1 MDVSERLRIAV
12 VSTPWYPLPPGG
24 YGGIELMAYLL
35 SRELRRLS
43 HDVIV
48 IGPEGSAREVEP
60 LAPAAWSADLDNPL
74 AYSYRLFAYLARVAR
89 RLAADRFDVLH
100 DNCGYPGVLAWA
112 LTGCADRMVHT
123 IHEPIDEPL
132 GTFLAELRDQV
143 RFVAISHA
151 QTAHR
156 GALPIAAVVH
166 NAVDLDNLSVGKR
179 GSGYLVE
186 LGRIVPEKG
195 QHLAIEV
202 ARRTGKRLVLAGKVP
217 PLPHAERYFCE
228 SVEPHLGDL
237 VEYRGSVAGRE
248 KAELLAGADAGVFPL
263 QWEEPFGLAMA
274 ECMAS
279 GTPVIALRRGSAG
292 ELVDEGVTGFL
303 ADDVDG
309 LVDAAGRLPDI
320 DRERCAEAGRARFS
334 PRRMALEYI
343 DVYTSG

>member
-1 MDVSERLRIAV
+1 MAASDRLRIAV
-12 VSTPWYPLPPGG
+12 ISTPWYPLPPGG

-35 SRELRRLS
+35 SRELRRLG
-43 HDVIV
+43 HDVTV
-48 IGPEGSAREVEP
+48 IGADGSAPEVEP
-60 LAPAAWSADLDNPL
+60 LAPAAWSADLDNPF
-74 AYSYRLFAYLARVAR
+74 AYWYRLFAYLARVAH
-89 RLAADRFDVLH
+89 RLEPDRFDVLH
-100 DNCGYPGVLAWA
+100 DNCGYPGLLAWA
-112 LTGCADRMVHT
+112 LTACADRMVHT
-123 IHEPIDEPL
+123 IHEPISEPL
-132 GTFLAELRDQV
+132 ATFLTELRDRVQ
-143 RFVAISHA
+143 FVAISHA
-151 QTAHR
+151 QTASR
-156 GALPIAAVVH
+156 GTLPIAAVVH
-166 NAVDLDNLSVGKR
+166 NAVDLDELSVGKR

-217 PLPHAERYFCE
+217 PLPHAERYFRDTI
-228 SVEPHLGDL
+228 EPHLGDL
-237 VEYRGSVAGRE
+237 VEYRTSVAGPE

-292 ELVDEGVTGFL
+292 ELVNEGMTGFL

-309 LVDAAGRLPDI
+309 LVDAVGRLPDV
-320 DRERCAEAGRARFS
+320 DRERCAAVARACFS